1 MLFGGSDD
9 DKDVGVV
16 IVVVARS
23 LYEYTERLRNMIL
36 YIEMKIRSPSST

>member
-9 DKDVGVV
+9 DDDVGVV